1 MQDVVQ
7 VHLVSVDELWVG
19 GSAEL
24 ARVLAAIVIIDG
36 CWGVIGLTLT
46 QQVSKIII
54 GNLVNCIWWAT
65 TSPIK
70 NISSF
75 GRLSIDIFG

>member
-36 CWGVIGLTLT
+36 C
-46 QQVSKIII
+46 
-54 GNLVNCIWWAT
+54 
-65 TSPIK
+65 
-70 NISSF
+70 
-75 GRLSIDIFG
+75 